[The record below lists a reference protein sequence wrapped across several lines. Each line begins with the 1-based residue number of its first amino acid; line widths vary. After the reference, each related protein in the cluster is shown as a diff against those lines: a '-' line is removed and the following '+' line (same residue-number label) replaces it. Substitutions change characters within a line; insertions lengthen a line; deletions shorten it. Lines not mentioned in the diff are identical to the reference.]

1 LEEHVMRSTFHGLE
15 TAKRGMFTQQ
25 SALYVTGHNIAN
37 ANTPGYS
44 RQRVNFAQTEPY
56 PPASMNRP
64 HIPGQMGTGV
74 TAEAVQRIRDSFL
87 DYQYRNEATK
97 LGYWNTRSEA
107 IAKMEDIMNEPS
119 EYGLGK
125 AMTQFW
131 EALQDLS
138 VNPENEGARAVVRQ
152 RGMAVAESFNYLYN
166 SLSQIRND
174 LGQEIKT
181 GLLEV
186 NSILKQISELN
197 DQIKAIE
204 PNGYLPNDLYDKR
217 DLLVDE
223 LSKFFQVKVE
233 TVASGGNALDIAE
246 GIYEI
251 SLVNQ
256 DGSTIKIVTKDGYSK
271 LSVDP
276 SVDPVNDPTN
286 PNGFVSS
293 IKIEGSTTSILPDNL
308 ASGRIKSLIESYGYG
323 PDQNNVKGYYPDMLA
338 DLDKMAYSFATM
350 FNEQHKTGYGLNNS
364 TGKNFFDI
372 PPTEKGAAAL
382 IKVHSDIMTDL
393 SNIAASSKQDASGNV
408 ETGNGANALY
418 LTMIKD
424 VQITNG
430 SVTLPSGGTVNS
442 LPITGG
448 TVQTFYEGLIGK
460 IGVDGQQAERMKFNA
475 ETLAMSVEKNRQSVS
490 SVSLDEEMTN
500 LIKFQ
505 HAYNA
510 AARSITV
517 IDEMLDKIINGMG
530 RVGL

>member
-1 LEEHVMRSTFHGLE
+1 MRSTFHGLE

-44 RQRVNFAQTEPY
+44 RQRVNFEQTEPY
-56 PPASMNRP
+56 PAASMNRP
-64 HIPGQMGTGV
+64 QIPGQMGTGV
-74 TAEAVQRIRDSFL
+74 TAGSVERIRDRFL
-87 DYQYRNEATK
+87 DYQYRNEANK
-97 LGYWNTRSEA
+97 LGYWSTRSDA

-119 EYGLGK
+119 EFGLGK

-131 EALQDLS
+131 ESLQDLS

-152 RGMAVAESFNYLYN
+152 RGIAVAESFNYLYN

-217 DLLVDE
+217 DALVDE
-223 LSKFFQVKVE
+223 LSKFFHVKVE
-233 TVASGGNALDIAE
+233 TVSSGGNALDIAE

-256 DGSTIKIVTKDGYSK
+256 DGSTIKLVTKDGYSK

-276 SVDPVNDPTN
+276 SIDPVNDPTN
-286 PNGFVSS
+286 PNGYVSG
-293 IKIEGSTTSILPDNL
+293 IKIEGSATSISPDIL
-308 ASGRIKSLIESYGYG
+308 TSGRIKSLIESYGYG
-323 PDQNNVKGYYPDMLA
+323 PDQDNVKGYYPDMLA
-338 DLDKMAYSFATM
+338 NLDKMAYSFATM
-350 FNEQHKTGYGLNNS
+350 FNTQHQKGYGLNNS
-364 TGKNFFDI
+364 TGLDFFSMTLSG
-372 PPTEKGAAAL
+372 PPTEKGAAAT
-382 IKVHSDIMTDL
+382 IKVHDNIMNDL
-393 SNIAASSKQDASGNV
+393 SNIAASSKSGESGN
-408 ETGNGANALY
+408 GNNALN

-424 VQITNG
+424 IQIMSGTA
-430 SVTLPSGGTVNS
+430 TIPSGDSVS
-442 LPITGG
+442 VPITGG

-500 LIKFQ
+500 MIKFQ

-510 AARSITV
+510 AARTITV

>member
-1 LEEHVMRSTFHGLE
+1 MRSTFHGLE
-15 TAKRGMFTQQ
+15 VAKRGMFTQQ

-44 RQRVNFAQTEPY
+44 RQRVNFEQTEPY
-56 PPASMNRP
+56 PAASMNRP
-64 HIPGQMGTGV
+64 QIPGQMGTGV
-74 TAEAVQRIRDSFL
+74 TAGSVERIRDRFL
-87 DYQYRNEATK
+87 DYQYRNEANK
-97 LGYWNTRSEA
+97 LGYWSTRSDA

-119 EYGLGK
+119 EFGLGK

-131 EALQDLS
+131 ESLQDLS

-152 RGMAVAESFNYLYN
+152 RGIAVAESFNYLYN

-217 DLLVDE
+217 DALVDE
-223 LSKFFQVKVE
+223 LSKFFHVKVE
-233 TVASGGNALDIAE
+233 TVSSGGNALDIAE

-256 DGSTIKIVTKDGYSK
+256 DGSTIKLVTKDGYSK

-276 SVDPVNDPTN
+276 SIDPVNDPTN
-286 PNGFVSS
+286 PNGYVSG
-293 IKIEGSTTSILPDNL
+293 IKIEGSATFISPDIL

-323 PDQNNVKGYYPDMLA
+323 PDQDNVKGYYPDMLA
-338 DLDKMAYSFATM
+338 NLDKMAYSFATM
-350 FNEQHKTGYGLNNS
+350 FNTQHQKGYGLNNS
-364 TGKNFFDI
+364 TGLDFFSMTLSG
-372 PPTEKGAAAL
+372 PPTEKGAAAT
-382 IKVHSDIMTDL
+382 IKAHDNIMNDL
-393 SNIAASSKQDASGNV
+393 SNIAASSKSGESGN
-408 ETGNGANALY
+408 GNNALN

-424 VQITNG
+424 IQIMSGTA
-430 SVTLPSGGTVNS
+430 TIPSGDSVS
-442 LPITGG
+442 VPITGG

-500 LIKFQ
+500 MIKFQ

-510 AARSITV
+510 AARNITV

-530 RVGL
+530 IVGR

>member
-1 LEEHVMRSTFHGLE
+1 MRSTFHGLE
-15 TAKRGMFTQQ
+15 VAKRGMFTQQ

-44 RQRVNFAQTEPY
+44 RQRVNFVQTEPY

-64 HIPGQMGTGV
+64 QIPGQMGTGV
-74 TAEAVQRIRDSFL
+74 TAGSVQRIRDSFL
-87 DYQYRNEATK
+87 DYQYRNEANK
-97 LGYWNTRSEA
+97 LGYWSTRSEA

-119 EYGLGK
+119 EFGLGK

-152 RGMAVAESFNYLYN
+152 RGVAVAESFHYLYN
-166 SLSQIRND
+166 SLSQIRTD

-217 DLLVDE
+217 DALVDE
-223 LSKFFQVKVE
+223 LSKFFHVKVE
-233 TVASGGNALDIAE
+233 PVPSGGNALDIAE

-256 DGSTIKIVTKDGYSK
+256 DGSTVKIVTKDGYSK

-276 SVDPVNDPTN
+276 PVDSVNDPTN
-286 PNGFVSS
+286 PNGFVSGV
-293 IKIEGSTTSILPDNL
+293 KIEGSAISISPDIL
-308 ASGRIKSLIESYGYG
+308 ASGKIKSLIESYGYG
-323 PDQNNVKGYYPDMLA
+323 SDPNNVKGYYPDMLA
-338 DLDKMAYSFATM
+338 DLDKMAYTFATM
-350 FNEQHKTGYGLNNS
+350 FNAQHQKGYGLNGS
-364 TGKNFFDI
+364 TGKNFFEMTLSG
-372 PPTEKGAAAL
+372 PPTEKGAAAT
-382 IKVHSDIMTDL
+382 IKVHNDIMTDL
-393 SNIAASSKQDASGNV
+393 SNIAASSKSGESGN
-408 ETGNGANALY
+408 GINALN

-424 VQITNG
+424 VQIMSGNAKI
-430 SVTLPSGGTVNS
+430 PSGDLIGV
-442 LPITGG
+442 PITGG
-448 TVQTFYEGLIGK
+448 TVQTFYQGLIGK

-475 ETLAMSVEKNRQSVS
+475 ETLAMSVDKNRQSVS

-500 LIKFQ
+500 MIKFQ

-510 AARSITV
+510 AARTITA

-530 RVGL
+530 IVGR

>member
-1 LEEHVMRSTFHGLE
+1 MRSTFHGLE

-44 RQRVNFAQTEPY
+44 RQRVNFEQTEPY
-56 PPASMNRP
+56 PAASMNRP
-64 HIPGQMGTGV
+64 QIPGQMGTGV
-74 TAEAVQRIRDSFL
+74 TAGSVERIRDRFL
-87 DYQYRNEATK
+87 DYQYRNEANK
-97 LGYWNTRSEA
+97 LGYWSTRSDA

-119 EYGLGK
+119 EFGLGK

-131 EALQDLS
+131 ESLQDLS

-152 RGMAVAESFNYLYN
+152 RGIAVAESFNYLYN

-217 DLLVDE
+217 DALVDE
-223 LSKFFQVKVE
+223 LSKFFHVKVE
-233 TVASGGNALDIAE
+233 TVSSGGNALDIAE

-256 DGSTIKIVTKDGYSK
+256 DGSTIKLVTKDGYSK

-276 SVDPVNDPTN
+276 SIDPVNDPTN
-286 PNGFVSS
+286 PNGYVSG
-293 IKIEGSTTSILPDNL
+293 IKIEGSATFISPDIL

-323 PDQNNVKGYYPDMLA
+323 PDQDNVKGYYPDMLA
-338 DLDKMAYSFATM
+338 NLDKMAYSFATM
-350 FNEQHKTGYGLNNS
+350 FNTQHQKGYGLNNS
-364 TGKNFFDI
+364 TGLDFFSMTLSG
-372 PPTEKGAAAL
+372 PPTEKGAAAT
-382 IKVHSDIMTDL
+382 IKVHDNIMNDL
-393 SNIAASSKQDASGNV
+393 SNIAASSKSGESGN
-408 ETGNGANALY
+408 GNNALN

-424 VQITNG
+424 IQIMSGTA
-430 SVTLPSGGTVNS
+430 TIPSGDSVS
-442 LPITGG
+442 VPITGG

-500 LIKFQ
+500 MIKFQ

-510 AARSITV
+510 AARTITV

>member
-1 LEEHVMRSTFHGLE
+1 MRSTFHGLE

-44 RQRVNFAQTEPY
+44 RQRVNFEQTEPY
-56 PPASMNRP
+56 PAASMNRP
-64 HIPGQMGTGV
+64 QIPGQMGTGV
-74 TAEAVQRIRDSFL
+74 TAGSVERIRDRFL
-87 DYQYRNEATK
+87 DYQYRNEANK
-97 LGYWNTRSEA
+97 LGYWSTRSDA

-119 EYGLGK
+119 EFGLGK

-131 EALQDLS
+131 ESLQDLS

-152 RGMAVAESFNYLYN
+152 RGIAVAESFNYLYN

-217 DLLVDE
+217 DALVDE
-223 LSKFFQVKVE
+223 LSKFFHVKVE
-233 TVASGGNALDIAE
+233 TVSSGGNALDIAE

-256 DGSTIKIVTKDGYSK
+256 DGSTIKLVTKDGYSK

-276 SVDPVNDPTN
+276 SIDPVNDPTN
-286 PNGFVSS
+286 PNGYVSG
-293 IKIEGSTTSILPDNL
+293 IKIEGSATFISPDIL

-323 PDQNNVKGYYPDMLA
+323 PDQDNVKGYYPDMLA
-338 DLDKMAYSFATM
+338 NLDKMAYSFATM
-350 FNEQHKTGYGLNNS
+350 FNTQHQKGYGLNNS
-364 TGKNFFDI
+364 TGLDFFSMTLSG
-372 PPTEKGAAAL
+372 PPTEKGAAAT
-382 IKVHSDIMTDL
+382 IKVHDNIMNDL
-393 SNIAASSKQDASGNV
+393 SNIAASSKSGESGN
-408 ETGNGANALY
+408 GNNALN

-424 VQITNG
+424 IQIMSGTA
-430 SVTLPSGGTVNS
+430 TIPSGDSVS
-442 LPITGG
+442 VPITGG

-460 IGVDGQQAERMKFNA
+460 IGVDGQQAERMRFNA

-500 LIKFQ
+500 MIKFQ

-510 AARSITV
+510 AARTITV

>member
-1 LEEHVMRSTFHGLE
+1 MRSTFHGLE
-15 TAKRGMFTQQ
+15 VAKRGMFTQQ

-44 RQRVNFAQTEPY
+44 RQRVNFVQTEPY

-64 HIPGQMGTGV
+64 QIPGQMGTGV
-74 TAEAVQRIRDSFL
+74 TAGSVQRIRDSFL
-87 DYQYRNEATK
+87 DYQYRNEANK
-97 LGYWNTRSEA
+97 LGYWSTRSEA

-119 EYGLGK
+119 EFGLGK

-131 EALQDLS
+131 ESLQDLS

-152 RGMAVAESFNYLYN
+152 RGVAVAESFNYLYN
-166 SLSQIRND
+166 SLSQIRTD

-217 DLLVDE
+217 DALVDE
-223 LSKFFQVKVE
+223 LSKFFHVQVEPVP
-233 TVASGGNALDIAE
+233 SGGNALDIAE

-256 DGSTIKIVTKDGYSK
+256 DGSTVKIVTKDGYSK

-276 SVDPVNDPTN
+276 PVDSVNDPTN
-286 PNGFVSS
+286 PNGFVSGV
-293 IKIEGSTTSILPDNL
+293 KIEGSAISISPDIL
-308 ASGRIKSLIESYGYG
+308 ASGKIKSLIESYGYG
-323 PDQNNVKGYYPDMLA
+323 SDQNNVKGYYPDMLA
-338 DLDKMAYSFATM
+338 DLDKMAYTFATM
-350 FNEQHKTGYGLNNS
+350 FNAQHREGYDLNNS
-364 TGKNFFDI
+364 NGVDFFEMNVSDNTTG
-372 PPTEKGAAAL
+372 KGAAAS
-382 IKVHSDIMTDL
+382 IKVSDVIMSDL
-393 SNIAASSKQDASGNV
+393 GKIAASSKSGESGN
-408 ETGNGANALY
+408 GNNALY
-418 LTMIKD
+418 LSMIKD

-430 SVTLPSGGTVNS
+430 SAALPSGSGTTVS
-442 LPITGG
+442 VPITGG
-448 TVQTFYEGLIGK
+448 TVQTFYQGLIGK
-460 IGVDGQQAERMKFNA
+460 IGVDGQQAERMKTNA
-475 ETLAMSVEKNRQSVS
+475 ETLATSVDNNRQSVS

-500 LIKFQ
+500 MIKFQ

-510 AARSITV
+510 AARMITA
-517 IDEMLDKIINGMG
+517 IDEMLDKIINNMG
-530 RVGL
+530 IAGR

>member
-1 LEEHVMRSTFHGLE
+1 MRSTFHGLE
-15 TAKRGMFTQQ
+15 TARRGMFTQQ
-25 SALYVTGHNIAN
+25 SALYTTGHNIAN

-44 RQRVNFAQTEPY
+44 RQRVNFEQTEPY
-56 PPASMNRP
+56 PAAALNRP
-64 HIPGQMGTGV
+64 QIPGQMGTGV
-74 TAEAVQRIRDSFL
+74 TAGSVQRIRDSFL
-87 DYQYRNEATK
+87 DYQYRNESNK
-97 LGYWNTRSEA
+97 LGYWSTRSEA

-131 EALQDLS
+131 EALEDLS
-138 VNPENEGARAVVRQ
+138 VHPENEGARAVVRQ
-152 RGMAVAESFNYLYN
+152 RGVAVAESFNYLYN
-166 SLSQIRND
+166 SLSQIRDD

-186 NSILKQISELN
+186 NSLLKQISELN

-217 DLLVDE
+217 DALVDE
-223 LSKFFQVKVE
+223 LSKFFQIKVE
-233 TVASGGNALDIAE
+233 PVGSGGNALDIAE

-256 DGSTIKIVTKDGYSK
+256 DGSTIKVVTKDGYSK
-271 LSVDP
+271 FSVVP
-276 SVDPVNDPTN
+276 SISGDPTN
-286 PNGFVSS
+286 PDGFVSE
-293 IKIEGSTTSILPDNL
+293 IQIEDASGTISPISPDNL
-308 ASGRIKSLIESYGYG
+308 ANGRIKSLIESYGYG
-323 PDQNNVKGYYPDMLA
+323 PDKDNVKGYYPDMLA
-338 DLDKMAYSFATM
+338 NLDKMAYSFAKM
-350 FNEQHKTGYGLNNS
+350 FNEQHKKGYGLNNLN
-364 TGKNFFDI
+364 GINFFEMTLSG
-372 PPTEKGAAAL
+372 PPTEKGAAAT
-382 IKVHSDIMTDL
+382 IKVHNDIMTDL
-393 SNIAASSKQDASGNV
+393 SNIAASSKSGESGN
-408 ETGNGANALY
+408 GNNALY

-424 VQITNG
+424 IQVVSGNATI
-430 SVTLPSGGTVNS
+430 PSGDSIGV
-442 LPITGG
+442 PITGG

-475 ETLAMSVEKNRQSVS
+475 ETLAMSVEQNRQSVS

-500 LIKFQ
+500 MIKFQ

-510 AARSITV
+510 AARNITV